1 MTQTGLT
8 DEYLVVSWFGN
19 FRVEKRFSMGL
30 FDLGNADSWFEV
42 YKLTKEQWKSEI
54 MAQEQVN
61 RFWLNEFFQLH
72 SIDYGCYR
80 E

>member
-1 MTQTGLT
+1 MTQTGLN

-19 FRVEKRFSMGL
+19 FRVEKSFITAV
-30 FDLGNADSWFEV
+30 FDLGNTDSWFEV

-54 MAQEQVN
+54 MAQEQVI
-61 RFWLNEFFQLH
+61 RFWLNELLRIY